1 MPVKTNQW
9 SGAESL
15 SVREQLDRILAS
27 ALFVHADRLGRFL
40 QFVVGET
47 LAGRG
52 DRLNQYAI
60 AIEVFDRDETFDP
73 TVDAIVRV
81 EAGRLRSKLLEYYSE
96 LGRDDSVRVLLPKRS
111 YAAEFQ
117 FQTVNKLFPAE
128 VKGPANVGGAG
139 LDVSAALQPVAPT
152 IAVLPFINLSS
163 DPEQNYFA
171 DGITEDL
178 ITDLSQLSGLAVI
191 SRQST
196 FSYKDKDATVQ
207 QVCDELGASVVVEGS
222 VRKLGERV
230 RITAQ
235 LIEGATG
242 QPLWAARYDRDLAD
256 IFDVQDE
263 VNQQIV
269 SALSLTLTP
278 SEINHLVHHG
288 TAQIDAYDYVLR
300 GMKEADTD
308 TMEGFVRARYCFER
322 ALELD
327 ANYAVAYAR
336 LAMNATYCWIAG
348 WSDSREETID
358 KGFELATCAVKLDD
372 QSALAHAALCWA
384 LLWQGRHDEAIA
396 AGQRAIQCNPND
408 VVALGRLALSM
419 IWAGDPEPSL
429 PLIEKANRLN
439 PSRYYHFARG
449 VALFVLCQYDE
460 AIELFRLDLQENPN
474 FLPSALYM
482 AAIYGLLGRGQEAAA
497 TVAVIRRISPAFTL
511 SKDRGTH
518 FKNPEDRHRFAD
530 GLSKAGLH

>member
-9 SGAESL
+9 SGAESH
-15 SVREQLDRILAS
+15 SVREQLDRILGS
-27 ALFVHADRLGRFL
+27 ALFVHAERLGRFL

-96 LGRDDSVRVLLPKRS
+96 SGRDDSVRVLLPKRS

-117 FQTVNKLFPAE
+117 FQMVGELPSEAKDSSS
-128 VKGPANVGGAG
+128 VGGAG
-139 LDVSAALQPVAPT
+139 PGLSTALQPAVPT
-152 IAVLPFINLSS
+152 VAVLPFINLSS

-196 FSYKDKDATVQ
+196 FSYKDKNVTVR
-207 QVCDELGASVVVEGS
+207 QVCDELGANVVIEGS

-242 QPLWAARYDRDLAD
+242 QHLWAARYDRGLAD
-256 IFDVQDE
+256 IFAVQDE

-269 SALSLTLTP
+269 SALSLTLTA
-278 SEINHLVHHG
+278 SETNHLVHHG

-300 GMKEADTD
+300 GMKEADTG

-336 LAMNATYCWIAG
+336 LAMNATYCWIVG

-358 KGFELATCAVKLDD
+358 MGFELATCAVKLDD
-372 QSALAHAALCWA
+372 QLALAHAALCWA

-419 IWAGDPEPSL
+419 IWAGDPESSL
-429 PLIEKANRLN
+429 PLIDKANRLN
-439 PSRYYHFARG
+439 PSRNYHFARG
-449 VALFVLCQYDE
+449 VALFALCQYDE

-482 AAIYGLLGRGQEAAA
+482 AAIDGLLGRGQEAAA
-497 TVAVIRRISPAFTL
+497 MVAVIRRISPAFTL

-530 GLSKAGLH
+530 GLSKAGLL